1 MLLNALEWYGAV
13 SGAIAALIVSLNL
26 GTRPTGWA
34 FVIFVSS
41 SISLLIWGFANDEGR
56 GIGVQNAILL
66 IINLIGVWRYL
77 FAKSGRQGLEDNEDL
92 FNRTYE

>member
-1 MLLNALEWYGAV
+1 MLLDALEWYGAI

-26 GTRPTGWA
+26 GTRLTGWA

-41 SISLLIWGFANDEGR
+41 SIRLLIWGFANDESR
-56 GIGVQNAILL
+56 GIGVQDAILL

-77 FAKSGRQGLEDNEDL
+77 FAQSGRQGPENGEDL